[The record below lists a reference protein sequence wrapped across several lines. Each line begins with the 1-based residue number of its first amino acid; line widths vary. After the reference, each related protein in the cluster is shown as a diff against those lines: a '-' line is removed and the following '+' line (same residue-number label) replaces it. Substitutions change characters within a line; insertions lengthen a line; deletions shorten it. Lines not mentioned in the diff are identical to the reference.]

1 MSGSRHQ
8 PIQHVCLKRLK
19 KRWISMLEAGR
30 KNGQGRFAWSD
41 GSMYEGGFVDNDI
54 NGHGVYQWGDG
65 RKYTGQWVKNRMHGT
80 EAQ

>member
-1 MSGSRHQ
+1 M
-8 PIQHVCLKRLK
+8 
-19 KRWISMLEAGR
+19 GR

-80 EAQ
+80 EAQKVAKGYQRFSTSLNRCVEVV